1 MKAERRHELKT
12 NTLAQGLGG
21 LPAFWAVHGTKVLL
35 GVVAVLAIVLF
46 IRFQANSARQ
56 QQAMS
61 EEALGN
67 AHMAIDS
74 LRGLAG
80 IRDPKLAAEQR
91 RQIQEQADTALRQVL
106 DDSKDETLRASALLA
121 QGDLHWELSRT
132 AGAGAGAQTQ
142 PAGKDRESRDELLDK
157 AKRAY
162 ESAAQAP
169 GAKPVTINSAYLG
182 LATIAE
188 EQGKWDE
195 AGAAYDKIQT
205 HPALPPAFKLDAQE
219 RKESLAKIRN
229 PALIGKPPTRPA
241 TDEPAGPMGPA
252 APTTTGATTRTSTTS
267 PAATQIAPAT
277 TQAGSLPVEK

>member
-1 MKAERRHELKT
+1 MKAERRHELRT

-35 GVVAVLAIVLF
+35 GVVAILAIVLF
-46 IRFQANSARQ
+46 IRFQASSARQ

-67 AHMAIDS
+67 AQTAIDS

-91 RQIQEQADTALRQVL
+91 RQIEEQADTALRQVL
-106 DDSKDETLRASALLA
+106 DDSKDESLRAGALLA
-121 QGDLHWELSRT
+121 QGDLNWELARSS
-132 AGAGAGAQTQ
+132 GATPAQTQ
-142 PAGKDRESRDELLDK
+142 PTTKQSRDDTDELLDK

-182 LATIAE
+182 LAAVAE
-188 EQGKWDE
+188 QQGKWDE
-195 AGAAYDKIQT
+195 AAAAYDKIRT
-205 HPALPPAFKLDAQE
+205 HPTLPPAFKLDAQD
-219 RKESLAKIRN
+219 RKETLEKIRN

-241 TDEPAGPMGPA
+241 PDEPGATPMGPA
-252 APTTTGATTRTSTTS
+252 APTSRGATTAPTTS
-267 PAATQIAPAT
+267 ASTAPTTRAATQ
-277 TQAGSLPVEK
+277 SVEQP